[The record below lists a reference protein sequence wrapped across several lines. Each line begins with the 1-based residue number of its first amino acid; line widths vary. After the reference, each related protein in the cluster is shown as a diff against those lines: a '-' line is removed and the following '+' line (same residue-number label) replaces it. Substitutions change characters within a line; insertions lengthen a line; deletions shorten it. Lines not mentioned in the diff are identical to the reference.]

1 MKKKTILI
9 CGATGF
15 IGRNVAEHFAK
26 NSSFDVVG
34 VYHQKPPFLH
44 ERIRWIQA
52 DLTDPAQV
60 STVLNGVDVLIQAAA
75 VTSGVLTIFSNPE
88 SHITDNVVMNSYLF
102 RLANE
107 KRLEHVVFFS
117 CTIMLQSSEHPIREQ
132 DFDANKEMH
141 PRYFG
146 AGWTKVYLEKM
157 CEFFSRIGSTK
168 FSVIRH
174 SNVYGPYDKFDL
186 QRAHVLG
193 ATITKVMNS
202 EDSLT
207 IWGTGKETRDFIFVD
222 DLVSMVRATIEKQI
236 HKFSIYNCGSG
247 LQVSITEL
255 AKLIIAA
262 SGKSL
267 SLQYDLSKP
276 SIPINV
282 YLDCKKANLDL
293 DWTPKYTLNEG
304 LKRTIEWWRSNSDEN
319 KNKELSKSRES

>member
-1 MKKKTILI
+1 MKKKTLLV

-15 IGRNVAEHFAK
+15 IGRNIVEHFAID
-26 NSSFDVVG
+26 SLYEVIG
-34 VYHQKPPFLH
+34 VFHHKPPFLH
-44 ERIRWIQA
+44 DSIRWIKA

-60 STVLNGVDVLIQAAA
+60 STVLNGVDILIQAAA
-75 VTSGVLTIFSNPE
+75 VTSGVLTIFSQPE

-107 KRLEHVVFFS
+107 CRLEHVIFFS

-132 DFDANKEMH
+132 DFDANEEMH

-168 FSVIRH
+168 FTVIRH
-174 SNVYGPYDKFDL
+174 SNVYGPHDKFDP

-193 ATITKVMNS
+193 STITKVMNS
-202 EDSLT
+202 EDTVT
-207 IWGTGKETRDFIFVD
+207 IWGTGKETRDFIYVD
-222 DLVSMVRATIEKQI
+222 DLVSMVRDTIEKQS

-255 AKLIIAA
+255 AKLVISA

-276 SIPINV
+276 SIPTNV
-282 YLDCKKANLDL
+282 YLECSKAKLEL
-293 DWTPKYTLNEG
+293 KWIPKHSLNEG
-304 LKRTIEWWRSNSDEN
+304 LKKTLHWWEQNFG
-319 KNKELSKSRES
+319 KNKYKTLD